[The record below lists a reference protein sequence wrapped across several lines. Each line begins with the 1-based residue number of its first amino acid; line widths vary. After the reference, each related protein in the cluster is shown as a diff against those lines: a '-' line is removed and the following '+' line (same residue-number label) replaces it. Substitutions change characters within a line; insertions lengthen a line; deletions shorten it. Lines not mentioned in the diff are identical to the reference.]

1 MSLQLEK
8 LFSMQRKLDGR
19 IAEEHD
25 LKGDLIAERTLALQV
40 ELGELA
46 NETRC
51 FKFWSLKSS
60 SPREVIL
67 EEYVDGV
74 HFILSLGLSYGYEQ
88 IKPETIQKEGSL
100 VQQFQTVYDTISALR
115 KYPTK
120 ETYLNLFNEYL
131 TLGNLL
137 GFNEREIQE
146 AYEEKNKVNHTR
158 QDTGY

>member
-8 LFSMQRKLDGR
+8 LFSMQRKLDER
-19 IAEEHD
+19 IVAEHQ
-25 LKGDLIAERTLALQV
+25 LKENLIAERTLALQV

-51 FKFWSLKSS
+51 FKFWSIKPSS
-60 SPREVIL
+60 ARNIIL
-67 EEYVDGV
+67 EEYVDGI
-74 HFILSLGLSYGYEQ
+74 HFILSLGLSYEYENINPQ
-88 IKPETIQKEGSL
+88 SLRKECSL
-100 VQQFQTVYDTISALR
+100 VQQFQTVYETISELS
-115 KYPTK
+115 KHPTK

-131 TLGNLL
+131 TLGKLL
-137 GFNEREIQE
+137 GFNEQEIQE